1 MNIINKIRLKL
12 WIWKLER
19 QYKMALFFAGIIFAR
34 HGDVT
39 YKLNFKMDLSSENI
53 EQIKLMYCSDTEKLY
68 PYVILGDSKKREL
81 CIYPKK
87 LVMKNGH
94 KKKI

>member
-19 QYKMALFFAGIIFAR
+19 QYKIALFFAGIIFAR

-39 YKLNFKMDLSSENI
+39 YKLNFKMDLNSKDV
-53 EQIKLMYCSDTEKLY
+53 EQIKLHCRSKKENMD
-68 PYVILGDSKKREL
+68 PYIILGDSKKREL